1 MAVLAVALTTGWVV
15 LLVATPVLPG
25 WAGAAVYG
33 VGSFICHQLPDR
45 SFHLAGFQLPVCAR
59 CMGIYAGVSC
69 GMAYAW
75 MRVSSGRP
83 ILAMTSRAARQTA
96 IVAAMPTLLTVALE
110 TAGVWYPSN
119 LTRALAGL
127 PLGAVVAFVVM
138 SALATLNYDEC
149 VPRRPAVPKPPQ
161 RPI

>member
-75 MRVSSGRP
+75 MRTNSGRP
-83 ILAMTSRAARQTA
+83 L
-96 IVAAMPTLLTVALE
+96 
-110 TAGVWYPSN
+110 
-119 LTRALAGL
+119 
-127 PLGAVVAFVVM
+127 
-138 SALATLNYDEC
+138 
-149 VPRRPAVPKPPQ
+149 RR
-161 RPI
+161 